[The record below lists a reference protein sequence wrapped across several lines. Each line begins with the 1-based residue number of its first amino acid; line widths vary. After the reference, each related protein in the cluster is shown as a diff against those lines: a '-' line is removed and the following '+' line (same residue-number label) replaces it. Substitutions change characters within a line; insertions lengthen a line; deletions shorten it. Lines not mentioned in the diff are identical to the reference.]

1 MDVTTS
7 FKIGAAVWDGD
18 KFLIETATEGGNKQI
33 KVTAEVV
40 KAYQIGR
47 AHV

>member
-18 KFLIETATEGGNKQI
+18 KFLIETATDGSMPVLAATSRYGWESATTIRG
-33 KVTAEVV
+33 
-40 KAYQIGR
+40 
-47 AHV
+47 